1 MNRGL
6 FNAQINTCWKI
17 VSSLELSHDRIWYPM
32 YRQYY
37 PANFRGLTYLE
48 SWEKCLVNNLY
59 NFQLTDHSLIQ
70 FRVDSFN
77 PLKVGYSYYECPYQS
92 LSYTEFVESEL
103 GFNIDVVRDSFMKE
117 YSDYLNS
124 CNLKD
129 SVTPVRYDYD
139 TNNYREGVHPAS
151 HIHFGYLSNIRIGT
165 RKVLVKPLS
174 FLLLVIRQIY
184 PNHWTNLLENSS
196 ASIWCRNIRMNLDD
210 VHTDYWNPK
219 DLLELFLQ

>member
-6 FNAQINTCWKI
+6 FRTQLNTCWEI
-17 VSSLELSHDRIWYPM
+17 ISSLELNHERVWYPM
-32 YRQYY
+32 YGRYY
-37 PANFRGLTYLE
+37 PANFKGLTYLE
-48 SWEKCLVNNLY
+48 VWDKCLADHLY
-59 NFQLTDHSLIQ
+59 DFQLADNSLIQ

-77 PLKVGYSYYECPYQS
+77 PLKVGYSYYECPYQC

-103 GFNIDVVRDSFMKE
+103 GFDINVVRDGFMKE
-117 YSDYLNS
+117 YSDYLS
-124 CNLKD
+124 GCTLKN

-139 TNNYREGVHPAS
+139 PDSYREGIHPTS
-151 HIHFGYLSNIRIGT
+151 HVHFGYGSNVRIGT

-184 PNHWTNLLENSS
+184 PYHWAVLLEYSR
-196 ASIWCRNIRMNLDD
+196 ASIWCRNIRANLDD